1 MQCYAASRQ
10 IYILQIISYSHM
22 NVSNSTNISKVPLH
36 NISLQFWINTVQK
49 FDIRLW
55 MIQIYILLK
64 GGNNHFKNK
73 QDRVNICFCYKALL
87 MWCFQL
93 PNWLI
98 QSWFESLADLENLW
112 FYCNVFW
119 VQSSGVNLILEFLT
133 NCLDISK

>member
-1 MQCYAASRQ
+1 
-10 IYILQIISYSHM
+10 
-22 NVSNSTNISKVPLH
+22 
-36 NISLQFWINTVQK
+36 
-49 FDIRLW
+49 

-73 QDRVNICFCYKALL
+73 QDRVNIGFCYKALL

-119 VQSSGVNLILEFLT
+119 VQSSGVDLILEFLT